1 MLEPSFRLRGL
12 RWRRFAGWALGLGLC
27 LGAGCSAPALAPR
40 AAEPSASHF
49 TLASFNLYFPAA
61 DDPETLETVGKT
73 AADVIFVQEVSPRW
87 EEVLR
92 ARYAQAYPYMLFA
105 ARSGASGLGVLSR
118 FPVESAGLLPAVFN
132 HPAWLIR
139 LRLPTADLLVL
150 NVHLR
155 ATKRRGQGLLPGLLS
170 MSSDHAAEIRAFLSQ
185 CPGELS
191 LVVGD
196 FNEGPGGGAVEWLET
211 QRFVDSLNR
220 YRPGEPTW
228 RALPLAGLYRSTLDH
243 ILFRGCVDALDAR
256 VLHSGNSDHWP
267 LLAHFEIRAGA
278 NCAADPVRLTKHD
291 G

>member
-1 MLEPSFRLRGL
+1 MRS
-12 RWRRFAGWALGLGLC
+12 RRFAIWVLRLGLC
-27 LGAGCSAPALAPR
+27 FSPGCSAPAQPPR
-40 AAEPSASHF
+40 TPEPGASQF

-61 DDPETLETVGKT
+61 EDPETLETVGKT
-73 AADVIFVQEVSPRW
+73 DTDVIFVQEVSPRW
-87 EEVLR
+87 EAVLR
-92 ARYAQAYPYMLFA
+92 QRYAQAYPYMLFA
-105 ARSGASGLGVLSR
+105 AKPGASGLGVLSR
-118 FPVESAGLLPAVFN
+118 FPVESAALLPAVFK

-139 LRLPTADLLVL
+139 LRLPAADLLVL

-155 ATKRRGQGLLPGLLS
+155 ASRRPGQGLLPGLLS
-170 MSSDHAAEIRAFLSQ
+170 MSSDHAAEIRTFLSQ
-185 CPGELS
+185 CPGEPS

-196 FNEGPGGGAVEWLET
+196 FNEGSGGAAVEWLET

-256 VLHSGNSDHWP
+256 VLRSGHSDHWP

-278 NCAADPVRLTKHD
+278 STSCPK
-291 G
+291 